1 MRFVMNKALFL
12 DRDGTINVEKNYLY
26 KIEEFEFIPKIF
38 PICKKLQ
45 DDDYIIIVITNQSGV
60 ARGYYTEEQM
70 NLCNRYMVD
79 KFAEQGIK
87 ITDVFCCTSVDNEH
101 PDRKPNPGMFLKAQ
115 QKYDID
121 MSKSISIGDKQRDI
135 DAAAKA
141 GVINNYFIDKI
152 TVSNGDD
159 IKWDK

>member
-1 MRFVMNKALFL
+1 MNKALFL

-26 KIEEFEFIPKIF
+26 KIKEFDFIPQIF

-45 DDDYIIIVITNQSGV
+45 DDGYIIIVITNQSGV

-79 KFAEQGIK
+79 KFAEKGIK
-87 ITDVFCCTSVDNEH
+87 ITDVFCCTSVDNNH

-115 QKYDID
+115 KKYDID

-135 DAAAKA
+135 DAATNA
-141 GVINNYFIDKI
+141 GVKNNYFIDKI
-152 TVSNGDD
+152 SVIDGEHIQWN
-159 IKWDK
+159 K